1 MFSKIREFAQ
11 RHQRKFLFAGVMVGG
26 GILLKKYAEQKLLNW
41 QEKEVNQLLERSR
54 KQQHFESTE
63 KTCNVTIGSVI
74 PQVQTTLSKA
84 LDSDSITLLLKNK
97 APNKKDLWEQLKII
111 SFSRIISYI
120 YSHTMLVILL
130 RTQVNILGAYLYVA
144 NQNPSNPELELNP
157 ELQNQFLS
165 ASNFSLSTGMEQF
178 CSMVEKVV
186 SSQVKC
192 LSLKDRV
199 TLIDLERILHDIH
212 IAIDSELGQQS
223 KSTITD
229 FMLPPPESYSNI
241 VDKMMSETREILESS
256 EVRELLTTSVR
267 VGLTCVL
274 DKLADSMPVLSDENN
289 TEFVHPN
296 SIGVYVAKLI
306 PVLNNFI
313 YQDVWNEQLLRFE
326 PLRTYGANIY
336 ESFSSQNL

>member
-165 ASNFSLSTGMEQF
+165 ASNYSLSTGMEQF
-178 CSMVEKVV
+178 CSVTIRTVINIQNSKFYLNVNQ
-186 SSQVKC
+186 SC
-192 LSLKDRV
+192 FLSRWLKR
-199 TLIDLERILHDIH
+199 L
-212 IAIDSELGQQS
+212 
-223 KSTITD
+223 
-229 FMLPPPESYSNI
+229 FPP
-241 VDKMMSETREILESS
+241 K
-256 EVRELLTTSVR
+256 
-267 VGLTCVL
+267 
-274 DKLADSMPVLSDENN
+274 
-289 TEFVHPN
+289 
-296 SIGVYVAKLI
+296 
-306 PVLNNFI
+306 
-313 YQDVWNEQLLRFE
+313 
-326 PLRTYGANIY
+326 
-336 ESFSSQNL
+336 

>member
-1 MFSKIREFAQ
+1 MDR
-11 RHQRKFLFAGVMVGG
+11 
-26 GILLKKYAEQKLLNW
+26 
-41 QEKEVNQLLERSR
+41 
-54 KQQHFESTE
+54 
-63 KTCNVTIGSVI
+63 
-74 PQVQTTLSKA
+74 
-84 LDSDSITLLLKNK
+84 
-97 APNKKDLWEQLKII
+97 I
-111 SFSRIISYI
+111 S
-120 YSHTMLVILL
+120 LL
-130 RTQVNILGAYLYVA
+130 RVRSLIL
-144 NQNPSNPELELNP
+144 SD
-157 ELQNQFLS
+157 LS
-165 ASNFSLSTGMEQF
+165 EQ
-178 CSMVEKVV
+178 
-186 SSQVKC
+186 
-192 LSLKDRV
+192 
-199 TLIDLERILHDIH
+199 
-212 IAIDSELGQQS
+212 
-223 KSTITD
+223 
-229 FMLPPPESYSNI
+229 ESYSNI